1 MNKKIVKI
9 ALIGYGYWGPNLIRN
24 FSKLQNVEV
33 KYICD
38 LSEYKLAKAI
48 NKFTTLK
55 ITTDFSVILNDD
67 DVDAII
73 IATPIH
79 THFLIAKEAL
89 LSKKH
94 VLVEKPITTSIKDA
108 EELIQ
113 IAQKNNL
120 RLMVDHTF
128 VYTSAIRKIK
138 DIIDSGQLGD
148 ILYFDSERVN
158 LGLIQNDVNVIWDLA
173 PHDISIINYLF
184 DDKIES
190 IFATGTRHVNKSSEE
205 LAHITLQYK
214 SGLVCHIHVSWL
226 SPVKIRR
233 ITIGGS
239 KKMILLDDVDPSEKV
254 KIYDKRID
262 IESNLEKETPF
273 TPIYRGGDIT
283 IPLLDQK
290 EALYEEAKHFIDCII
305 NEKKPLTDGKEGLE
319 VVRILEATDRSIKEK
334 RVINL

>member
-1 MNKKIVKI
+1 MKKIKI
-9 ALIGYGYWGPNLIRN
+9 ALIGYGYWGPNLLRN
-24 FSKLQNVEV
+24 FSKLQNVDV
-33 KYICD
+33 KYLCD
-38 LSEYKLAKAI
+38 ISKTKLAEATI
-48 NKFTTLK
+48 NFPSLK
-55 ITTDFSVILNDD
+55 TTTDYNLILNDD
-67 DVDAII
+67 QVQAII

-79 THFLIAKEAL
+79 THYLMAKDAL

-94 VLVEKPITTSIKDA
+94 VLVEKPITTTVKEA
-108 EELIQ
+108 EELIR
-113 IAQKNNL
+113 IAQNHNL

-128 VYTSAIRKIK
+128 VYTPAIRKIK

-190 IFATGTRHVNKSSEE
+190 IVATGTRHVNKSSEE

-239 KKMILLDDVDPSEKV
+239 KRMILLDDVDPSEKV

-290 EALYEEAKHFIDCII
+290 EALYEEAKHFIECII

-319 VVRILEATDRSIKEK
+319 VVRILEATDRSIKER